1 MRKLVDAP
9 DRPLSGHQL
18 VYSKAEGGLHLKAK
32 DTPRRSKL
40 YWKRLSEV
48 VGELAAVYND
58 EANDAGGTG
67 KLRVVSETD
76 WLTTRWQ
83 RRI

>member
-1 MRKLVDAP
+1 M
-9 DRPLSGHQL
+9 
-18 VYSKAEGGLHLKAK
+18 AK

-40 YWKRLSEV
+40 NWKHLSEV
-48 VGELAAVYND
+48 VGGLAAVYND
-58 EANDAGGTG
+58 EAGDASGTRG
-67 KLRVVSETD
+67 KLRVGSETD